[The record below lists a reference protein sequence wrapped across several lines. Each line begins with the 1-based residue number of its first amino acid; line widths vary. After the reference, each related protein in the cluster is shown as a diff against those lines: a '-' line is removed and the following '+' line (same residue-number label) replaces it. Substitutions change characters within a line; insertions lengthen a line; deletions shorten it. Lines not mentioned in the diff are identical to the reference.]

1 MNSNSPAVELI
12 EERFGKK
19 PLLFELIPPEVDA
32 PEETVQNR
40 HKKMEELFSR
50 VGVSGINIPEIREES
65 AKDEDGKRRSD
76 FKPRVSPRDYVRELR
91 GKFDTNYVICRVIVH
106 QPSAQQEKWLLE
118 TGTDYDIQN
127 IVLVGGEKEADAY
140 DGLSVP
146 EGSRIIKEKLNQ
158 GTTHYNEDNVS
169 STNYLIGNISIAT
182 RRLDTLDE
190 PDRITYKIKH
200 GADFFYTQIIAE
212 PDSPGELMKDLA
224 PKLKEENLDPP
235 VFFWSF
241 APIASQKDVD
251 FMRWLG
257 VKIPETVEE
266 RILGSSDPVEESRH
280 WNLEIWEELK
290 QINRQ
295 LPVTYPLAVN
305 ISFMGD
311 RNFDHAI
318 DLAEAFQNN
327 F

>member
-1 MNSNSPAVELI
+1 MNNPKVNLVK
-12 EERFGKK
+12 ERFGDS

-32 PEETVQNR
+32 PGETVQKR
-40 HKKMEELFSR
+40 HDKVKKLFSR
-50 VGVSGINIPEIREES
+50 VDVNALNIPEIREES

-76 FKPRVSPRDYVRELR
+76 FKPRVSPRSYVQQLREI
-91 GKFDTNYVICRVIVH
+91 FDTKYLICRVVVH
-106 QPSAQQEKWLLE
+106 LPPEKQEKWLIE
-118 TGTDYDIQN
+118 TNEKFGINN

-146 EGSRIIKEKLNQ
+146 EGDKLIKEKLNRGQ
-158 GTTHYNEDNVS
+158 TRHEEKDIDPTD
-169 STNYLIGNISIAT
+169 YLIGNISIAS

-212 PDSPGELMKDLA
+212 PDSPVELLQDLA
-224 PKLKEENLDPP
+224 PKLEDENIDPP

-257 VKIPETVEE
+257 VKIPEEVED
-266 RILGSSDPVEESRH
+266 RILGSSNPVEESIK
-280 WNLEIWEELK
+280 WNLEIWEEL
-290 QINRQ
+290 NRVNNK
-295 LPVTYPLAVN
+295 LPVSCPLGVN

-311 RNFDHAI
+311 RNFDNAI
-318 DLAEAFQNN
+318 ALAEAFQEK